1 MKWVVWHSR
10 SWLRVVLVLACS
22 HVRAHF
28 FRTFFF
34 IYRVMTLNV
43 SSFSNELFHCI
54 YFFVSLSH
62 AHALSLS
69 LPPFCWLSASLILS
83 DILLSTFLRPVH
95 HLPPCTNPT
104 SPCPFPSH
112 LSNSSRSLLSL
123 SWVLQT
129 HAWPYDSALIAT
141 AACLAAIKS
150 SAMVS
155 ISFLFAFTPCFSVS
169 TVYALCL
176 VPTCIVLSAYLAP
189 TSVLNAS
196 IHWSHS
202 FPFMLNFLL
211 LSSLYIPIKWET
223 HYGLSLSLLL
233 PRLLPHTSPC
243 FPFAFL
249 SNFFFFF
256 FVRSSLAFFLP
267 LVVLLA
273 TLCFS
278 FYCCFISVL
287 HVRKRFL
294 FFPFLRWLTSFPAL
308 QRLFVFFFS
317 PYVTLVLDAWLSSS
331 APLSLSA

>member
-1 MKWVVWHSR
+1 MTLHR
-10 SWLRVVLVLACS
+10 FSWNGLYGTRGVDSGLYLCS
-22 HVRAHF
+22 HVHMFVHIF
-28 FRTFFF
+28 FGPFF

-83 DILLSTFLRPVH
+83 DILLSTFSRPVH

-129 HAWPYDSALIAT
+129 HAWPYDSALTAT
-141 AACLAAIKS
+141 AACLVAIES

-155 ISFLFAFTPCFSVS
+155 IPLLFAFTPCFSVS
-169 TVYALCL
+169 TVYVLCL
-176 VPTCIVLSAYLAP
+176 APTCIVLSASLAP
-189 TSVLNAS
+189 TSVLSAS

-223 HYGLSLSLLL
+223 HYGLSLTLLL
-233 PRLLPHTSPC
+233 SRLLPHTSPC

-256 FVRSSLAFFLP
+256 FVHSSLAFFLP
-267 LVVLLA
+267 LVVLLLFA
-273 TLCFS
+273 SHFIAVSSRFS
-278 FYCCFISVL
+278 MSE
-287 HVRKRFL
+287 
-294 FFPFLRWLTSFPAL
+294 SA
-308 QRLFVFFFS
+308 FFFS
-317 PYVTLVLDAWLSSS
+317 PFSDDWRLFLR
-331 APLSLSA
+331 

>member
-1 MKWVVWHSR
+1 MALVCIVMTLDR
-10 SWLRVVLVLACS
+10 ISWNGLYGTRGVGSGLYLCS
-22 HVRAHF
+22 HVHMYVHILF
-28 FRTFFF
+28 GPFF

-83 DILLSTFLRPVH
+83 DILLSTFSRPVH

-104 SPCPFPSH
+104 SPCLFPSH

-129 HAWPYDSALIAT
+129 HAWPYDSALTAK
-141 AACLAAIKS
+141 AACLVAIES

-155 ISFLFAFTPCFSVS
+155 IPFLFAFTPCFSVS
-169 TVYALCL
+169 TVYVLCL
-176 VPTCIVLSAYLAP
+176 APTCIVLSASLAP
-189 TSVLNAS
+189 TSVLSAS

-223 HYGLSLSLLL
+223 HYGLSLTLLL
-233 PRLLPHTSPC
+233 SRLLPHTSPC

-249 SNFFFFF
+249 SNFF
-256 FVRSSLAFFLP
+256 SSFLSILPWLFLLP

-294 FFPFLRWLTSFPAL
+294 FFSPFSDDWRLFLR
-308 QRLFVFFFS
+308 
-317 PYVTLVLDAWLSSS
+317 
-331 APLSLSA
+331 

>member
-308 QRLFVFFFS
+308 ERLFVFFFS
-317 PYVTLVLDAWLSSS
+317 PYVTLVFDAWLSSS
-331 APLSLSA
+331 APLSPSA